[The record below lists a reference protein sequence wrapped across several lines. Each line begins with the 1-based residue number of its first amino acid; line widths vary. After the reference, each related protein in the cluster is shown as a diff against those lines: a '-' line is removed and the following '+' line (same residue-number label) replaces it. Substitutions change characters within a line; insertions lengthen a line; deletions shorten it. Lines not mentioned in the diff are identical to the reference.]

1 MEGEPSAKPTPSQR
15 RTYSQPASDQQA
27 NGGLDEMQAHLP
39 MRPNTEAGDSAH
51 LPEWAREMNFSSN
64 RKAAAAAEHRAY
76 GHPESAPDS
85 HFPYN
90 GYADEP
96 YDGGPPS
103 PSCGEL
109 ERGGREGSH
118 GAHAYGAHAYG
129 AAQAVASWPADM
141 PLGQSDGGI
150 GYNRGRAMPRGPPK
164 DLAIDFV
171 GLPSERTKP
180 TLAAAEF
187 FGLDGP
193 MQPRRG
199 SRRSP
204 PAAVEAAASQS
215 YPPPQQQHYA
225 QYAQQQQQH
234 QQPAYSPEGYA
245 PLHQYAQQQQHYP
258 SYAPPQPPQQQQY
271 AHIATGHQHPPPGAP
286 AAQPARGGRRASP
299 PLALTD
305 DDSYGAGGLA
315 CNGAGGYQDGSAP
328 YGGYRAA
335 GAAGAA
341 MGGVLSGVLTEQNH
355 QNGPSPLQRPPRQRG
370 GDSSSSSGAGA
381 HHGALGSRADLPS
394 AVPSAA
400 AVGAPPPP
408 VTDAHDGATESDGRA
423 RASSGALGRR
433 AGRGGASSE
442 NGSRVEQ

>member
-1 MEGEPSAKPTPSQR
+1 MSAAKQNSQAALDWAKKRQQQLERAAAIKAERQATLRSQRPTGELDAMEGEPSAKPTPSQR

-64 RKAAAAAEHRAY
+64 RKAGAAAEHRAY

-109 ERGGREGSH
+109 ERGGRDGSH

-129 AAQAVASWPADM
+129 AAQAVANWPADM

-204 PAAVEAAASQS
+204 P
-215 YPPPQQQHYA
+215 
-225 QYAQQQQQH
+225 
-234 QQPAYSPEGYA
+234 SP
-245 PLHQYAQQQQHYP
+245 
-258 SYAPPQPPQQQQY
+258 
-271 AHIATGHQHPPPGAP
+271 I
-286 AAQPARGGRRASP
+286 RRRRSSS
-299 PLALTD
+299 TR
-305 DDSYGAGGLA
+305 
-315 CNGAGGYQDGSAP
+315 NNM
-328 YGGYRAA
+328 R
-335 GAAGAA
+335 
-341 MGGVLSGVLTEQNH
+341 
-355 QNGPSPLQRPPRQRG
+355 
-370 GDSSSSSGAGA
+370 SSSSSSLRIRRRGMRRCISTRSSSSITPRTRHLRRSSSSSTRTLRLGTRRPARPPLRSPHAGGGARRLRSRSSTTTATAPAALPATALAATRTARMVGTARPAPPARRWAGFSVGFSLSRIIRTGPTHCSGRRGSGGA
-381 HHGALGSRADLPS
+381 T
-394 AVPSAA
+394 AA
-400 AVGAPPPP
+400 AAAAAPAL
-408 VTDAHDGATESDGRA
+408 TTALSD
-423 RASSGALGRR
+423 L
-433 AGRGGASSE
+433 
-442 NGSRVEQ
+442 VPMYLIWVHPLI